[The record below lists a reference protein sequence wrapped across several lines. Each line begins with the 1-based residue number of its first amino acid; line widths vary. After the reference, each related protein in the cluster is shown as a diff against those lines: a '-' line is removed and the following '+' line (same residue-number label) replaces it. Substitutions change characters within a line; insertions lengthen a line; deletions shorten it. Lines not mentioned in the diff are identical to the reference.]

1 MSTTVISAEE
11 LPDLLPEKMQC
22 PLCLGEG
29 EITRAEVL
37 ERLGM
42 KDFARVAQLS
52 AEEAMRLLLKQEK
65 QSEQARWAKFEVEL
79 TKRLAE
85 VTQRHQ
91 AELQNLQTEKNEVSV
106 RLKEFEKNSATV
118 LSDAKEQ
125 ERLATERQLQEQLK
139 NLNTR
144 IAQLEAAQKLAEQQ
158 KTTEVNRVKK
168 AAKSRWNRDSK

>member
-1 MSTTVISAEE
+1 MSTTVSSLAE

-29 EITRAEVL
+29 EISRAEVL

-79 TKRLAE
+79 TNRLAE

-91 AELQNLQTEKNEVSV
+91 AELQKLQTEKNEV
-106 RLKEFEKNSATV
+106 
-118 LSDAKEQ
+118 
-125 ERLATERQLQEQLK
+125 
-139 NLNTR
+139 
-144 IAQLEAAQKLAEQQ
+144 EAAAETAQDPEYSDR
-158 KTTEVNRVKK
+158 TAGGSPEAGR
-168 AAKSRWNRDSK
+168 AAKDNRGQSG